1 MGNSIRIKTIEYI
14 ASKILSFGD
23 SQKQS
28 SDVINLCGQTQLMEL
43 VYLVCLG
50 SCCVARNAKESPYK
64 GISLLSIFDDFTT
77 YPLGHVSHYSYKELS
92 KENDTSIL
100 FLNGDVL
107 VKYDRMMENSKSFIR
122 DNKELCELVDDAI
135 KFLFSGDF
143 LPRRGNLF
151 NTSRL
156 GVLNRIDNQVL
167 IDIRS
172 TFPAWV
178 IALDNIGSEIYKKRG
193 ADEVDAFLKESDG
206 IGNISKALSN
216 PNVLEREISK
226 LISYKYR

>member
-23 SQKQS
+23 SPKQS
-28 SDVINLCGQTQLMEL
+28 SDVINLCGQAQLMEL
-43 VYLVCLG
+43 VYLVCIG
-50 SCCVARNAKESPYK
+50 SCCVANASQSNA
-64 GISLLSIFDDFTT
+64 ISLLSILDDFST

-107 VKYDRMMENSKSFIR
+107 VQYDRIGVNSKSFIR
-122 DNKELCELVDDAI
+122 DNKEVCELIDDAI

-151 NTSRL
+151 NTSRI
-156 GVLNRIDNQVL
+156 GILNRIDNQVL

-178 IALDNIGSEIYKKRG
+178 IALDNIGSEIYQKRG
-193 ADEVDAFLKESDG
+193 ADEVEAFLKESDG

>member
-14 ASKILSFGD
+14 ACKILSFGD
-23 SQKQS
+23 SPKQS

-43 VYLVCLG
+43 VYLVCIG

-100 FLNGDVL
+100 FLNGDAL
-107 VKYDRMMENSKSFIR
+107 VKYDRMKKNSKSFIR
-122 DNKELCELVDDAI
+122 EYKGVCGLINDAI

-151 NTSRL
+151 NASRL
-156 GVLNRIDNQVL
+156 GVINRIDNQVL

-178 IALDNIGSEIYKKRG
+178 IALDNIGSEIYQKRG
-193 ADEVDAFLKESDG
+193 ADEVEAFLKESDG

-216 PNVLEREISK
+216 TNVLEREISK

>member
-1 MGNSIRIKTIEYI
+1 MGNSIRLKTIEYI
-14 ASKILSFGD
+14 VSKALAFSD
-23 SQKQS
+23 SSEQS
-28 SDVINLCGQTQLMEL
+28 SDAINLCGQSQLMEL
-43 VYLVCLG
+43 VYLVCIG
-50 SCCVARNAKESPYK
+50 SCCITKNANASPSNA
-64 GISLLSIFDDFTT
+64 INLLSIFDDFST

-92 KENDTSIL
+92 KENDTSIQ

-107 VKYDRMMENSKSFIR
+107 VQYDRMEVNLKSFIR
-122 DNKELCELVDDAI
+122 DNKGVCELIDDTI

-156 GVLNRIDNQVL
+156 DILNRIDNQIL

-193 ADEVDAFLKESDG
+193 ADEVDAFLKESGG
-206 IGNISKALSN
+206 IGNISKVLSN
-216 PNVLEREISK
+216 PNVLEREMSK

>member
-1 MGNSIRIKTIEYI
+1 MGNSIRVKTIEYI
-14 ASKILSFGD
+14 TSRALTFSD
-23 SQKQS
+23 SSNQS
-28 SDVINLCGQTQLMEL
+28 SDVITLCGQAQLMEL
-43 VYLVCLG
+43 VDLVCIG
-50 SCCVARNAKESPYK
+50 SCCVARTAKASLSN
-64 GISLLSIFDDFTT
+64 GTILLSIFDDFST
-77 YPLGHVSHYSYKELS
+77 YPLGHVSHYSYKQLS

-107 VKYDRMMENSKSFIR
+107 VKYDRMRENSKSFIR
-122 DNKELCELVDDAI
+122 DNKEVCELIDDAI

-151 NTSRL
+151 NASRL

-178 IALDNIGSEIYKKRG
+178 IALDNIGSEIYQKRG
-193 ADEVDAFLKESDG
+193 ADEVEAFLKESDG

>member
-1 MGNSIRIKTIEYI
+1 MGDSIRLKTIEYI
-14 ASKILSFGD
+14 VSKALAFSDGA
-23 SQKQS
+23 KQS
-28 SDVINLCGQTQLMEL
+28 SDVINLCGQAQLMEL
-43 VYLVCLG
+43 VYLVCIG
-50 SCCVARNAKESPYK
+50 SCCVANASQSNA
-64 GISLLSIFDDFTT
+64 ISLLSILDDFST

-122 DNKELCELVDDAI
+122 DNKELCELIDDAI

-151 NTSRL
+151 NASRL
-156 GVLNRIDNQVL
+156 GVLNRVDNQVL

>member
-23 SQKQS
+23 SPKQS

-43 VYLVCLG
+43 VYLVCIG
-50 SCCVARNAKESPYK
+50 SCCVANASQSNA
-64 GISLLSIFDDFTT
+64 ISLLSILDDFST

-107 VKYDRMMENSKSFIR
+107 VQYDRIGVNSKSFIR
-122 DNKELCELVDDAI
+122 DNKEVCELIDDAI

-151 NTSRL
+151 STSRL
-156 GVLNRIDNQVL
+156 DVLNRIDNQVL

-178 IALDNIGSEIYKKRG
+178 IALDNIGSKIYKKRG

>member
-1 MGNSIRIKTIEYI
+1 MGDSIRLKTIGYI
-14 ASKILSFGD
+14 VSKALAFSDGA
-23 SQKQS
+23 KQP
-28 SDVINLCGQTQLMEL
+28 SDVINLCGQAQLMEL
-43 VYLVCLG
+43 VYLVCIG
-50 SCCVARNAKESPYK
+50 SCCVANASQSNA
-64 GISLLSIFDDFTT
+64 ISLLSILDDFST

-107 VKYDRMMENSKSFIR
+107 VQYDRIGVNSKSFIR
-122 DNKELCELVDDAI
+122 DNKEVCELIDDAI

-151 NTSRL
+151 STSRL
-156 GVLNRIDNQVL
+156 DVLNRIDNQVL

>member
-23 SQKQS
+23 SPKQS

-43 VYLVCLG
+43 VYLVCIG
-50 SCCVARNAKESPYK
+50 SCCVANASQSNA
-64 GISLLSIFDDFTT
+64 ISLLSILDDFST

-107 VKYDRMMENSKSFIR
+107 VQYDRMEVNSKSFIR
-122 DNKELCELVDDAI
+122 EYKGVCEPIDDAI

-143 LPRRGNLF
+143 RSKHISSF
-151 NTSRL
+151 NTSSFDI
-156 GVLNRIDNQVL
+156 LNKIDNQIL
-167 IDIRS
+167 IDIKS

-178 IALDNIGSEIYKKRG
+178 VALENIGCEIYNKRG
-193 ADEVDAFLKESDG
+193 EEEVESFLKEVDG
-206 IGNISKALSN
+206 IGNISRALMN
-216 PNVLEREISK
+216 EQVLEREVDR
-226 LISYKYR
+226 LMSYKYR

>member
-1 MGNSIRIKTIEYI
+1 MGNSIGIKTIEYI
-14 ASKILSFGD
+14 ASKVLSFGD
-23 SQKQS
+23 SPKQS

-43 VYLVCLG
+43 VYLVCIG
-50 SCCVARNAKESPYK
+50 SCCVVRDAKKSPSK
-64 GISLLSIFDDFTT
+64 GISLLSIFDDFST

-107 VKYDRMMENSKSFIR
+107 VQYDRMEVNLKSFIR
-122 DNKELCELVDDAI
+122 DNKELCELIDDAI

-151 NTSRL
+151 NTSRFDI
-156 GVLNRIDNQVL
+156 LNRIDNQIL

-216 PNVLEREISK
+216 TNVLEREISK

>member
-1 MGNSIRIKTIEYI
+1 MGDSIRLKTIEYI
-14 ASKILSFGD
+14 VIKALAFSDGA
-23 SQKQS
+23 KQS
-28 SDVINLCGQTQLMEL
+28 SDVINLCGQAQLMEL
-43 VYLVCLG
+43 VYLVCIG
-50 SCCVARNAKESPYK
+50 SCCVANASQSNA
-64 GISLLSIFDDFTT
+64 ISLLSILDDFST

-107 VKYDRMMENSKSFIR
+107 VQYDRIGVNSKSFIR
-122 DNKELCELVDDAI
+122 DHKEVCELIDDAI

-151 NTSRL
+151 STSRL
-156 GVLNRIDNQVL
+156 DVLNRIDNQVL

>member
-23 SQKQS
+23 SPKQS

-43 VYLVCLG
+43 VYLVCIG
-50 SCCVARNAKESPYK
+50 SCCVANASPSNA
-64 GISLLSIFDDFTT
+64 ISLLSIFDDFST

-107 VKYDRMMENSKSFIR
+107 VQYDRMEVNSKSFIR
-122 DNKELCELVDDAI
+122 EYKGVCGLIDDAI

-178 IALDNIGSEIYKKRG
+178 IAHDNIGSEIYQKRG
-193 ADEVDAFLKESDG
+193 ADEVEAFLKESDG